1 MTGGAVHTGMKCLVY
16 HGLPLIPRA
25 QVIDLG
31 RDLRQRL
38 GKLGL
43 ILLGLSADN
52 LFTQC
57 AELFLLLHR
66 IATFITGHLIVALAQ
81 FDEPFLHFGSIE
93 AGKLFFRQ
101 CRNLILKGCNALR
114 NLHPHRFMLL
124 LLGCR
129 QVLLPAEIGN
139 TLLQLADLCTPSL
152 EIGVRRKDHLIL

>member
-1 MTGGAVHTGMKCLVY
+1 MKCLVC
-16 HGLPLIPRA
+16 HGFPLIPRP
-25 QVIDLG
+25 QVIDFG

-57 AELFLLLHR
+57 AKLFLLLHR
-66 IATFITGHLIVALAQ
+66 IAAFITGHLIVALAQ

-93 AGKLFFRQ
+93 TGKLLFRQ
-101 CRNLILKGCNALR
+101 HLDLILKSCNAIR

-124 LLGCR
+124 LLRCR
-129 QVLLPAEIGN
+129 QILLPAEICD
-139 TLLQLADLCTPSL
+139 TLLQLADLRTSSL
-152 EIGVRRKDHLIL
+152 EIGVR